1 MSGREVCRVVTWD
14 RVKLALAIAVAL
26 LPGGLVVLLG
36 WVLARSLVRAHS
48 LASARQANSGPRL
61 LWRTLAEVDFR
72 QVVREARAAL

>member
-1 MSGREVCRVVTWD
+1 MCRVVTWD

-48 LASARQANSGPRL
+48 LASARQANSGPRQL